1 MIKKKGLSLKLTNH
15 KNNESDIKNKFYFTG
30 PQKFTRILTVFG
42 IQNQILEKDED
53 YSLLLR
59 RVMKLDILT
68 PYTGFKCINLFI
80 KYNRRRRQEIQTI
93 SKRRKG

>member
-15 KNNESDIKNKFYFTG
+15 KNNESGIKNEFYFTG

-80 KYNRRRRQEIQTI
+80 KYNRRQEIQTR
-93 SKRRKG
+93 SKGRKG